1 MSEHVSPLRSISKP
15 GDMAPE
21 LQLQLVG
28 GETWRLADR
37 HPRHFTL
44 ISFYRGLHCPHCRTY
59 LRTLSQMAAAFRD
72 VGIEPI
78 AISGD
83 GAERAAEAKRVWELT
98 DLPVAYGQQI
108 PSMREWGLFVTQ
120 ALQESHPPIFG
131 EPGLFAIDPV
141 GRIFF
146 ASVTSVPFGRPPLTE
161 ILAGLAMMIEKKYPA
176 RGTA

>member
-1 MSEHVSPLRSISKP
+1 MNENVPSLRSVAKP
-15 GDMAPE
+15 GDMAPA
-21 LQLQLVG
+21 LKLQLVG
-28 GETWRLADR
+28 GRAWQLADQ
-37 HPRHFTL
+37 HPPHFTL

-59 LRTLSQMAAAFRD
+59 LRTMSQMAAAFRN

-83 GAERAAEAKRVWELT
+83 APERAAEAKRVWELT
-98 DLPVAYGQQI
+98 DLPVAYDQQI
-108 PSMREWGLFVTQ
+108 SSMREWGLFVTK

-131 EPGLFAIDPV
+131 EPGLFAIDPT
-141 GRIFF
+141 GRIFL

-161 ILAGLAMMIEKKYPA
+161 ILAGLTMMIEKKYPA